1 MEVDTQT
8 TAPVPTVL
16 PPIAQ
21 GGPGIL
27 TESMGLGKHMCICA
41 QAIADTNHSSPRK
54 PRGHFV
60 RATAVVSIRSQTVL
74 LDFAI
79 AEAGKRR
86 DRHVYVN
93 APNPKATS
101 GSPHPRLHCFKFQTE
116 KHAFQLEKRLMALA
130 NRDPVAAISR
140 YLPSHKTATPE
151 QIQRARAN
159 YASARLK
166 QLQESGIHTNQ
177 LEFPDSYGL
186 HWVSPVRASSAKPR
200 VHPYATVTKERK
212 PRKSD
217 ANADSTARALAE
229 ALAATSITPT
239 DQLERGDNVQSSIF
253 GPLPPPPPAVKW
265 GGFAEFGPRHRSAAT
280 SKEITPDP
288 TTESRVSQDFV
299 TAFASQ
305 TLQDTEQSDSRPCRR
320 IHPDGQIGLC
330 GQSRGYNWFKP
341 VCYHHF
347 VDLIMVSLLRTLRSI
362 RRVGMKEYIR
372 QMWYIGDAKSGRFVG
387 GNRFGNRYFENTN
400 AEEELPGVYG
410 HFDNLPPDWHSW
422 LHHIRSEP
430 PTTDKIMHESTQP
443 WQQYLENL
451 TGTRGAYRP
460 YNTAAPKITAWD
472 PKTRLRPI
480 ISPQRLILTTIVS
493 SWLSSKSVPPNN
505 LSLGSINMS
514 IRGLAVALNS
524 NGRYAYRK
532 PEMAVDHLVIG
543 AGVVG
548 LAIAQRLAYKFP
560 DKSTYLVE
568 RNSRV
573 GEETRMKELPKFR
586 DHLNTGP
593 GLYYPTDSLKTRLCL
608 RGRHLLYGHCD
619 KHKVPYRKT
628 GKLIVARKGQEEY
641 LNKLHAHAKALKW
654 PPFSNPDSS
663 KSPVAPTRLISG
675 DEARQL
681 EPDLSREITA
691 AIESPETG
699 ILDSHSF
706 FESLEKFIDESNG
719 AGTVALGTK
728 VVRVDPYVPQPGDNV
743 DGLTSG
749 WVVQFL
755 TGDSGEPDSILT
767 HTLVNAS
774 GLSSTLVLNA
784 LLPLDKRLT
793 AFFSRGSYASY
804 RGPGT
809 SHISRLIYP
818 VPEQSTSH
826 GHASLGT
833 HLTVDMEGNIKFGP
847 DAEWLQP
854 PEDMALDGQ
863 ETHDFWKRHLIPSD
877 SRLEQMYH
885 AVLTYLP
892 DIRQDGLSSDYV
904 GIRPKLVGPGHG
916 FQDFVIRQDWSTDFY
931 SAEANSRSG
940 RMISLL
946 GIESPGLTSSLAIG
960 EMVVEEL
967 I

>member
-1 MEVDTQT
+1 
-8 TAPVPTVL
+8 
-16 PPIAQ
+16 
-21 GGPGIL
+21 
-27 TESMGLGKHMCICA
+27 
-41 QAIADTNHSSPRK
+41 
-54 PRGHFV
+54 
-60 RATAVVSIRSQTVL
+60 
-74 LDFAI
+74 
-79 AEAGKRR
+79 
-86 DRHVYVN
+86 
-93 APNPKATS
+93 
-101 GSPHPRLHCFKFQTE
+101 
-116 KHAFQLEKRLMALA
+116 
-130 NRDPVAAISR
+130 
-140 YLPSHKTATPE
+140 
-151 QIQRARAN
+151 
-159 YASARLK
+159 
-166 QLQESGIHTNQ
+166 
-177 LEFPDSYGL
+177 
-186 HWVSPVRASSAKPR
+186 
-200 VHPYATVTKERK
+200 
-212 PRKSD
+212 
-217 ANADSTARALAE
+217 
-229 ALAATSITPT
+229 
-239 DQLERGDNVQSSIF
+239 
-253 GPLPPPPPAVKW
+253 
-265 GGFAEFGPRHRSAAT
+265 
-280 SKEITPDP
+280 
-288 TTESRVSQDFV
+288 
-299 TAFASQ
+299 
-305 TLQDTEQSDSRPCRR
+305 
-320 IHPDGQIGLC
+320 
-330 GQSRGYNWFKP
+330 
-341 VCYHHF
+341 
-347 VDLIMVSLLRTLRSI
+347 
-362 RRVGMKEYIR
+362 MKEYIR

-387 GNRFGNRYFENTN
+387 ADQFGNRYFENTN
-400 AEEELPGVYG
+400 AEEELPGRHRWVDYRQ
-410 HFDNLPPDWHSW
+410 HEYNATQVPPDWHSW

-443 WQQYLENL
+443 WQAVSPL
-451 TGTRGAYRP
+451 
-460 YNTAAPKITAWD
+460 
-472 PKTRLRPI
+472 I
-480 ISPQRLILTTIVS
+480 IPS
-493 SWLSSKSVPPNN
+493 SWLSSRFVPPNN
-505 LSLGSINMS
+505 LSLGSISMS

-573 GEETRMKELPKFR
+573 GEETRVKELPKFR
-586 DHLNTGP
+586 

-608 RGRHLLYGHCD
+608 RGRHLLYRHCD

-706 FESLEKFIDESNG
+706 FESLEKLIDESNG

-743 DGLTSG
+743 DGSTSG

-755 TGDSGEPDSILT
+755 TGDSGEPDSILAR
-767 HTLVNAS
+767 TLVNAS

-809 SHISRLIYP
+809 SHIGRLIYP

-854 PEDMALDGQ
+854 PKDMALDGQ

-877 SRLEQMYH
+877 SRLDQMYH

-892 DIRQDGLSSDYV
+892 DIRRDGLSSDYV

-931 SAEANSRSG
+931 SAEANTRSG

>member
-1 MEVDTQT
+1 
-8 TAPVPTVL
+8 
-16 PPIAQ
+16 
-21 GGPGIL
+21 
-27 TESMGLGKHMCICA
+27 
-41 QAIADTNHSSPRK
+41 
-54 PRGHFV
+54 
-60 RATAVVSIRSQTVL
+60 
-74 LDFAI
+74 
-79 AEAGKRR
+79 
-86 DRHVYVN
+86 
-93 APNPKATS
+93 
-101 GSPHPRLHCFKFQTE
+101 
-116 KHAFQLEKRLMALA
+116 
-130 NRDPVAAISR
+130 
-140 YLPSHKTATPE
+140 
-151 QIQRARAN
+151 
-159 YASARLK
+159 
-166 QLQESGIHTNQ
+166 
-177 LEFPDSYGL
+177 
-186 HWVSPVRASSAKPR
+186 
-200 VHPYATVTKERK
+200 
-212 PRKSD
+212 
-217 ANADSTARALAE
+217 
-229 ALAATSITPT
+229 
-239 DQLERGDNVQSSIF
+239 
-253 GPLPPPPPAVKW
+253 
-265 GGFAEFGPRHRSAAT
+265 
-280 SKEITPDP
+280 
-288 TTESRVSQDFV
+288 
-299 TAFASQ
+299 
-305 TLQDTEQSDSRPCRR
+305 
-320 IHPDGQIGLC
+320 
-330 GQSRGYNWFKP
+330 
-341 VCYHHF
+341 
-347 VDLIMVSLLRTLRSI
+347 
-362 RRVGMKEYIR
+362 
-372 QMWYIGDAKSGRFVG
+372 
-387 GNRFGNRYFENTN
+387 
-400 AEEELPGVYG
+400 
-410 HFDNLPPDWHSW
+410 
-422 LHHIRSEP
+422 
-430 PTTDKIMHESTQP
+430 
-443 WQQYLENL
+443 
-451 TGTRGAYRP
+451 
-460 YNTAAPKITAWD
+460 
-472 PKTRLRPI
+472 
-480 ISPQRLILTTIVS
+480 
-493 SWLSSKSVPPNN
+493 
-505 LSLGSINMS
+505 MS

-586 DHLNTGP
+586 
-593 GLYYPTDSLKTRLCL
+593 GLYYPADSLKTRLCL

-706 FESLEKFIDESNG
+706 FESLEKLIDESNG

-728 VVRVDPYVPQPGDNV
+728 VVRVDP
-743 DGLTSG
+743 G

-863 ETHDFWKRHLIPSD
+863 ETHDFWKDTLFQATVALNR
-877 SRLEQMYH
+877 Y
-885 AVLTYLP
+885 
-892 DIRQDGLSSDYV
+892 GLSSDYV

-946 GIESPGLTSSLAIG
+946 GIESPGLTSSLAMG